1 MGEEEGGR
9 EEGVGGREGWVKR
22 RRMMRREEDRKE
34 GRGGERRRVKGRGI
48 VHCWTRSRHAELEK
62 WREGV
67 CDTGST
73 YCQAVVASLHILR
86 LCAAL
91 VTNGIVVLSPPVK
104 VRLLL

>member
-1 MGEEEGGR
+1 MGEEEGGSG
-9 EEGVGGREGWVKR
+9 E
-22 RRMMRREEDRKE
+22 
-34 GRGGERRRVKGRGI
+34 GGERRGEEKVKGRGI

-67 CDTGST
+67 CGTGST
-73 YCQAVVASLHILR
+73 YCQAVVASLHILP

-91 VTNGIVVLSPPVK
+91 VTNGIVVRGPPVK

>member
-1 MGEEEGGR
+1 MEEEEGGEK
-9 EEGVGGREGWVKR
+9 EEGGSGE
-22 RRMMRREEDRKE
+22 
-34 GRGGERRRVKGRGI
+34 GGERRGEEKVKGRGI

-67 CDTGST
+67 CGTGST
-73 YCQAVVASLHILR
+73 YCQAVVASLHILP

-91 VTNGIVVLSPPVK
+91 VTNGIVVLGPPVI